1 MRNEVFTSLLTSLL
15 TPKQGF
21 IMNIIFKALDKFSN
35 LLKIIGATAL
45 TCMMLLTVVD
55 VIGRFFK
62 HPIFGSVE
70 LVGFLATIVVAAAL
84 PYTYKVDGHVGVE
97 ILVRLLSKKTQLI
110 IDLFTRTLTLILFGL
125 VAWQM
130 FLYAADIH
138 ETGEVSMNLE
148 FPIYYIVYLLA
159 FGLLVFSVTIV
170 ETIIKD
176 IKQLSE
182 LKYPEGQ
189 KLK

>member
-1 MRNEVFTSLLTSLL
+1 MD
-15 TPKQGF
+15 
-21 IMNIIFKALDKFSN
+21 NISKVLDKFSG

-45 TCMMLLTVVD
+45 TAMMLLTVVD

-70 LVGFLATIVVAAAL
+70 LVGFLATLVVAAAL

-110 IDLFTRTLTLILFGL
+110 IDLFTRTLSLVLFGL
-125 VAWQM
+125 VTWQM
-130 FLYAADIH
+130 FLYAKDIS

-159 FGLLVFSVTIV
+159 FGLLVFSVTII
-170 ETIIKD
+170 ETIFKD
-176 IKQLSE
+176 IKELRE
-182 LKYPEGQ
+182 LKI
-189 KLK
+189 K

>member
-1 MRNEVFTSLLTSLL
+1 
-15 TPKQGF
+15 
-21 IMNIIFKALDKFSN
+21 MNIIFKAMDKCSF
-35 LLKIIGATAL
+35 LLKIIGAVAL

-84 PYTYKVDGHVGVE
+84 PYTYKTDGHVGVE
-97 ILVRLLSKKTQLI
+97 IVVRLLSKKSQLI
-110 IDLFTRTLTLILFGL
+110 IDLFTRTVTLILFML
-125 VAWQM
+125 ITWQM

-148 FPIYYIVYLLA
+148 FPIYYIV
-159 FGLLVFSVTIV
+159 
-170 ETIIKD
+170 
-176 IKQLSE
+176 
-182 LKYPEGQ
+182 
-189 KLK
+189 

>member
-1 MRNEVFTSLLTSLL
+1 
-15 TPKQGF
+15 
-21 IMNIIFKALDKFSN
+21 MNMIFKALDKFSN

-170 ETIIKD
+170 EIIIKD
-176 IKQLSE
+176 IKQLRE